1 MRYSQLL
8 TSYFYAEINSELSLI
23 DENQREVAVN
33 QLNII
38 DIEKDNICS

>member
-1 MRYSQLL
+1 MRYAQLL